1 VQTIINDPYPGMIY
15 KDPIVIL
22 INGIRLQ
29 QASFSSALQDY
40 NRALLMGTGTLG
52 KAIQSIMALE
62 K

>member
-1 VQTIINDPYPGMIY
+1 MIY

-29 QASFSSALQDY
+29 QASFASALQDY

-52 KAIQSIMALE
+52 NHTVHNGFGK
-62 K
+62 KWW

>member
-1 VQTIINDPYPGMIY
+1 MIY

-22 INGIRLQ
+22 INGNS
-29 QASFSSALQDY
+29 ASASEFFASALQDY

-52 KAIQSIMALE
+52 KATIQSIMALE